1 MGEFVEKES
10 NIWACIYRSI
20 NRRRDNNDYDVEN
33 EGSKELLYQS
43 FNNAKTHVFQKF
55 APLKGKEA
63 NCFTKPAQSHIDN
76 SSVNEIREDEE
87 EDDQDEQDVGQH
99 IIISRFSS
107 KNDPPDTVESSEI
120 DSNLV
125 RSNKKASSRKNSNI
139 TSNSR
144 SGPHSQ
150 KTLPHFSSDIVTSE
164 RKNKPSADDFKEEE
178 MMVIYYVSTVIR
190 LSKISD
196 GFKAIAQYEQKGKM
210 SKLAEAHIYKLLGV
224 LHMLSE
230 EKDYHKAKDFFE
242 KSATSFASFN
252 CMRGFGITKLAI
264 LR

>member
-150 KTLPHFSSDIVTSE
+150 KTLPHFSSDIVTS
-164 RKNKPSADDFKEEE
+164 
-178 MMVIYYVSTVIR
+178 
-190 LSKISD
+190 
-196 GFKAIAQYEQKGKM
+196 
-210 SKLAEAHIYKLLGV
+210 
-224 LHMLSE
+224 
-230 EKDYHKAKDFFE
+230 
-242 KSATSFASFN
+242 
-252 CMRGFGITKLAI
+252 
-264 LR
+264 